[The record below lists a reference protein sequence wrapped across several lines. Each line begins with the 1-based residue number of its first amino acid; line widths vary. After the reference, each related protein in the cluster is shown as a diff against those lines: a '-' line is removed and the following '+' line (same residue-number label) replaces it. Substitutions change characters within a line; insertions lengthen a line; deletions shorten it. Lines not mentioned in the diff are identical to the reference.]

1 MKKLLYFLTLGISSM
16 LLFAG
21 CSDEDDANFS
31 GDIVG
36 KWQSI
41 REYGIDEDGEF
52 EYPTDEFPNYQFYL
66 IFKSDGTMDEIE
78 DDDGNISENHYYW
91 KLSGNKLTWTDIDY
105 GHQEVYTVKKLTE
118 TNLTIYRSEGEY
130 WWAED
135 FFRVSE

>member
-1 MKKLLYFLTLGISSM
+1 MKKLLYFLTLGISSI

-21 CSDEDDANFS
+21 CSDDDDANFS

-41 REYGIDEDGEF
+41 KEYGVDEDGEF
-52 EYPTDEFPNYQFYL
+52 EYPADEFPNYRFYL
-66 IFKSDGTMDEIE
+66 IFKSDGTMNEIE
-78 DDDGNISENHYYW
+78 EENEIIVTNNRYNW
-91 KLSGNKLTWTDIDY
+91 ELSGNKLTMIDEYGTEWT
-105 GHQEVYTVKKLTE
+105 TVKKLTE

>member
-21 CSDEDDANFS
+21 CSDDDDAKFS

-41 REYGIDEDGEF
+41 REYGVDEEFGEY
-52 EYPTDEFPNYQFYL
+52 EHPVDDDPNYHFYW
-66 IFKSDGTMDEIE
+66 IFKSDGTMNEIE
-78 DDDGNISENHYYW
+78 EEDGIIVTNNFYNWE
-91 KLSGNKLTWTDIDY
+91 LSGNKLTMTDEYGTEWT
-105 GHQEVYTVKKLTE
+105 TVKKLTE

>member
-1 MKKLLYFLTLGISSM
+1 MKKLLYFLTLGISSI

-21 CSDEDDANFS
+21 CSDDDDANFS

-41 REYGIDEDGEF
+41 KEYGVDEDGEF
-52 EYPTDEFPNYQFYL
+52 EYPADEFPNYRFYL
-66 IFKSDGTMDEIE
+66 IFKSDGTMNEIE
-78 DDDGNISENHYYW
+78 EENEIIVTNNRYNW
-91 KLSGNKLTWTDIDY
+91 ELSGNKLTMIDEYGTEWT
-105 GHQEVYTVKKLTE
+105 TVKKLTE

-130 WWAED
+130 WWAKD